1 MRRQRP
7 AESVVSAASE
17 GANGGAVKR
26 AHRERRIEHISTVL
40 LALAAVG
47 TAWAGY
53 QANWWH
59 GEQAKAQSVATA
71 KRVESTRASGVANRQ
86 EQIDVALFIQW
97 VDAEARGQH
106 RLARFYR
113 ERFTD
118 RLTPAFNAWI
128 VTKPLQNPDARSS
141 PFETR
146 AYRVPAT
153 QQVARFE
160 AQAAAASEEAKVDIR
175 HSDSYVLAVVLFS
188 VSLFFAGISTRL
200 RTPRAEARVLVLGC
214 AVFLGT
220 AIWLATLPTSF

>member
-1 MRRQRP
+1 M
-7 AESVVSAASE
+7 SVAIEEAST
-17 GANGGAVKR
+17 GAVKR
-26 AHRERRIEHISTVL
+26 ADRERWITHVSTAL

-71 KRVESTRASGVANRQ
+71 KRVESTRVSGVANRQ
-86 EQIDVALFIQW
+86 EQIDVAIFIQW
-97 VDAEARGQH
+97 VDAEARGEH

-118 RLTPAFNAWI
+118 RLAPAFNAWI
-128 VTKPLQNPDARSS
+128 VTKPLQNPNARSS

-146 AYRVPAT
+146 AYRVPAI

-160 AQAAAASEEAKVDIR
+160 AQAAAASEKAKDDIR
-175 HSDSYVLAVVLFS
+175 HADSYVLAVVLFA

-200 RTPRAEARVLVLGC
+200 RTQAAEVTILALGC

-220 AIWLATLPTSF
+220 AVWLATLPTSF